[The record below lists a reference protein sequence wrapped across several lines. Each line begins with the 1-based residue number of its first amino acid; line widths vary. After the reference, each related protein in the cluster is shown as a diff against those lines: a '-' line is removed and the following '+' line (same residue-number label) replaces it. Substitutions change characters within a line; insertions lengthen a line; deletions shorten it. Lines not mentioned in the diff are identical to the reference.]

1 MELVKKSIAKTY
13 FCFMIQ
19 VENVILSEDLF
30 EEYFVCDLAACKG
43 ACCVEGD
50 AGAPIEKEE
59 IDEIEANLENIK
71 TYLPEKGVRTLEK
84 LGIYEKDTDGDL
96 VTTLNDGKEC
106 AFTVFR
112 EDGTALCGIEA
123 AYRDGKS
130 TFKKPIS
137 CHLYPIRIAKL
148 HDYDAL
154 NYHRWQIC
162 EPACECGSKLKV
174 KVFQF
179 AKEPLIKKYGE
190 AWYQQLLE
198 VDKLLEAESLKS

>member
-1 MELVKKSIAKTY
+1 
-13 FCFMIQ
+13 MIQ

-50 AGAPIEKEE
+50 AGAPLEVEE
-59 IDEIEANLENIK
+59 IDAIQENLEQIK
-71 TYLPEKGVRTLEK
+71 AYLPEKGKQTIDQI
-84 LGIYEKDTDGDL
+84 GIYERDHEGDL

-106 AFTVFR
+106 AFTVFT

-123 AYRDGKS
+123 AYRDGNS

-137 CHLYPIRIAKL
+137 CHLYPIRVAKL
-148 HDYDAL
+148 HEYDAL
-154 NYHRWQIC
+154 NYHRWPIC
-162 EPACECGSKLKV
+162 KPACECGSKLKV
-174 KVFQF
+174 KIYQF

-190 AWYQQLLE
+190 DWYKQLIE
-198 VDKLLEAESLKS
+198 VDKLLEEEKQKK